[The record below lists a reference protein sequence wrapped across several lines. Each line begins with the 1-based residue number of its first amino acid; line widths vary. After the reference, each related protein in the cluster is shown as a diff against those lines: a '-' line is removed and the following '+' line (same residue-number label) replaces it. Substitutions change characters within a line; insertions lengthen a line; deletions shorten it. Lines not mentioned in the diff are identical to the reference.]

1 MPQNTDLNVAPYFDD
16 FNENDNFHRVLFRP
30 GFAVQARELT
40 TLQSIL
46 QNQIERHGNHV
57 FKEGSVVIPGQI
69 SYVDSYNSVSL
80 QNTFNGED
88 VDPSQFY
95 NATDPVTITGA
106 TTGVKA
112 YVVGYQDAT
121 STTPPILFINYYQ
134 TGTDNAT
141 AVFGNGE
148 NISADTPITHTTGY
162 AIGAVSATSAATSA
176 SNTGSAVE
184 INEGIYFVRGSFVRV
199 AEQTLVLSTNS
210 TTESARVGL
219 VVSEDLVT
227 PEEDPSLT
235 DNARGSSNYA
245 AKGAHRLKFTLTLS
259 KLDEESADDGLF
271 IELIN
276 IRNGVIQSEARNTD
290 YSVLGDTL
298 ARRTFD
304 ESGDYTVRPFTFEVK
319 ESINNSVGGTDFS
332 GVYGSGATTDDGNTA
347 DESLLSVACSTGKAY
362 VRGYEI
368 EKISTTFKDITKA
381 RDFNTV
387 SGGITNLDFGNFV
400 KIDNLY
406 NIPDISDISGETTPF
421 KEVKIYD
428 TATSSRG
435 DPSGNQI
442 GTTRI
447 RAIQYLSGTSGNVA
461 AIYRAYLFDTR
472 MFTKLTMSGTPSPT
486 IVANESTGGQKV
498 TGVTS
503 GATGFVYGSLTTG
516 TAIFLTNVTGAFS
529 SGENIT
535 VHDSGETDSIVEDSG
550 NTDLTISSVET
561 FKFSDS
567 RSFFMDDAAAGQD
580 FTADLVLE
588 SVTSNDVIKID
599 ATDANGTD
607 AEDNILLEEDGST
620 IVGIEPIKTPQIYK
634 PDQNVALF
642 DLPKDTTKTLLTTAN
657 NGASDTQYTVRR
669 QFVGTSSS
677 SGAVSFS
684 AGTNEVFASH
694 TEGDYVMSILT
705 AGDGSGSQGDL
716 VPISGKIA
724 GTGTASITIT
734 DDTILGENAKV
745 KLVATTIK
753 SNVSAAI
760 KTTNLCKRLKVAA
773 DTDAFGTKP
782 TDSVISLGRADAYQL
797 LAVFDSEDTSS
808 DATSPSMTLS
818 SVSGTFDRGER
829 ITGAT
834 SGAIA
839 RCITATSPMSYV
851 ILGGLGSADFT
862 AGETVTGSNSGATAT
877 VGTVTA
883 GSKLIT
889 GNYNL
894 DTGQR
899 DNYYDIS
906 RITKNPGAADPTGRL
921 LVVYDY
927 FSHGTGDFFSVD
939 SYTSQSGQM
948 NYDDIPA
955 YNNSLVPPQTIQT
968 FGNYILRN
976 SLDFRPTVANI
987 SGTSETVTSIDQVNA
1002 ESFDFVHRAF
1012 TGAGAVSINIPKPNS
1027 TCSNDFE
1034 FYLSKVANLYLTVD
1048 GDFKIIEGKSAE
1060 NPKEPKDLDNAL
1072 KLARFFIPAF
1082 TFTPD
1087 SVQSKRYKTQRFTMK
1102 DIGLLQDRIE
1112 NVEYFTALSL
1122 LERNAE
1128 SFEII
1133 DANGLNRFKSGF
1145 IVDNFSGH
1153 RVGDVLH
1160 PDYNVSIDMIDNEL
1174 RPIGDGRNATL
1185 IESVTTD
1192 SERSGAGYQKTGDLI
1207 TLPYT
1212 EEVFVEQPYATRV
1225 ENVQPFMTSNWV
1237 GKIEFKP
1244 SSDTWF
1250 ETKRGP
1256 QIIVNNEGN
1265 FDSVVA
1271 SANIG
1276 TVWNSWE
1283 TVWSGVSKTEVE
1295 NTPAYRYSRPIG
1307 PPPPPVANKKQTG
1320 DKFRFFL
1327 VDKNGDIIN
1336 G

>member
-1 MPQNTDLNVAPYFDD
+1 MAQNTDLNVAPYFDD
-16 FNENDNFHRVLFRP
+16 FNENDNFHRVMFRP

-46 QNQIERHGNHV
+46 QNQIERHGSHV

-69 SYVDSYNSVSL
+69 SYTDSYDSVSL

-95 NATDPVTITGA
+95 NATDPITITGA

-121 STTPPILFINYYQ
+121 STTPPILFVNYYQ
-134 TGTDNAT
+134 TGSDNAT
-141 AVFGNGE
+141 AVFSNGE
-148 NISADTPITHTTGY
+148 NISADAPITHTTGY

-199 AEQTLVLSTNS
+199 AEQTLVLSTSS

-219 VVSEDLVT
+219 VISESLIT
-227 PEEDPSLT
+227 PEEDSSLT

-259 KLDEESADDGLF
+259 KLDEESADDGSF
-271 IELIN
+271 IELMKIK
-276 IRNGVIQSEARNTD
+276 NGTIQSEARNTD

-298 ARRTFD
+298 ARRTYD

-319 ESINNSVGGTDFS
+319 ESINNSVGGRNFS
-332 GVYGSGATTDDGNTA
+332 GVYSSGATTDDGNTA
-347 DESLLSVACSTGKAY
+347 GESLLSVACSTGKAY

-387 SGGITNLDFGNFV
+387 SGGITNLDFGNYV

-406 NIPDISDISGETTPF
+406 NTPDISDVTGEATPF

-435 DPSGNQI
+435 SASGNQI

-447 RAIQYLSGTSGNVA
+447 RTVQYLSGTSGNVA

-486 IVANESTGGQKV
+486 IVVNEATGGQKV

-503 GATGFVYGSLTTG
+503 GATGYVYGSLTTG
-516 TAIFLTNVTGAFS
+516 TAIYLTNVTGVFS
-529 SGENIT
+529 SGEKIT
-535 VHDSGETDSIVEDSG
+535 VHDSGETDLIVEDSG
-550 NTDLTISSVET
+550 NADLTISSINSY
-561 FKFSDS
+561 KFSEGKQL
-567 RSFFMDDAAAGQD
+567 FMDDADSGQD
-580 FTADLVLE
+580 FTADFVLE
-588 SVTSNDVIKID
+588 TVRYDYTVAGDDSVTLDAIKQ
-599 ATDANGTD
+599 
-607 AEDNILLEEDGST
+607 
-620 IVGIEPIKTPQIYK
+620 PIIYLS
-634 PDQNVALF
+634 DENRTLF
-642 DLPKDTTKTLLTTAN
+642 DLPKNTTKTLLTTAN

-669 QFVGTSSS
+669 QFVGTSNS

-705 AGDGSGSQGDL
+705 AGTGTGSQGDL
-716 VPISGKIA
+716 VPISGKIT
-724 GTGTASITIT
+724 GTGSATITIT
-734 DDTILGENAKV
+734 DNTILGDGAKV
-745 KLVATTIK
+745 KVVATIVK

-782 TDSVISLGRADAYQL
+782 TDSIISLGRSDAYQL
-797 LAVFDSEDTSS
+797 LAVYDSESTSS

-829 ITGAT
+829 IVGST

-839 RCITATSPMSYV
+839 RCITSTSPMSYV
-851 ILGGLGSADFT
+851 IIGGLGSADFT

-883 GSKLIT
+883 GSKLLT
-889 GNYNL
+889 DNYKL

-906 RITKNPGAADPTGRL
+906 RIVKNPGAADPTGRL
-921 LVVYDY
+921 LVVFDY

-939 SYTSQSGQM
+939 SYSSQAGQM

-955 YNNSLVPPQTIQT
+955 YNESLVPPQTIQIS
-968 FGNYILRN
+968 GHHILRN

-1012 TGAGAVSINIPKPNS
+1012 TGTGAVSINIPKPNS

-1034 FYLSKVANLYLTVD
+1034 FYLSKIANLYLTSN
-1048 GDFKIIEGKSAE
+1048 GDFRIIEGKSAE
-1060 NPKEPKDLDNAL
+1060 NPEEPKDLDDSL
-1072 KLARFFIPAF
+1072 KLARFFIPAY

-1112 NVEYFTALSL
+1112 NVEYYTALSL
-1122 LERNAE
+1122 LERDAE
-1128 SFEII
+1128 SFEIT

-1153 RVGDVLH
+1153 RVGDVFH
-1160 PDYNVSIDMIDNEL
+1160 PDYNVSIDMMDNEL
-1174 RPIGDGRNATL
+1174 RPIGDSRNVTL
-1185 IESVTTD
+1185 IESATTD

-1237 GKIEFKP
+1237 GKIELKP

-1250 ETKRGP
+1250 ETLTAP
-1256 QIIVNNEGN
+1256 AVIVNVEGN

-1271 SANIG
+1271 SADIG
-1276 TVWNSWE
+1276 TIWNAWE
-1283 TVWSGVSKTEVE
+1283 TVWSGVVSTRVE
-1295 NTPAYRYSRPIG
+1295 RITNLPNQGIITAEFRRPIIG

-1327 VDKNGDIIN
+1327 VDENGDITN
-1336 G
+1336 DA

>member
-1 MPQNTDLNVAPYFDD
+1 MAQNTDLNVAPYFDD

-46 QNQIERHGNHV
+46 QNQIERHGSHV

-69 SYVDSYNSVSL
+69 SYVESYNSVSL

-134 TGTDNAT
+134 TGTDNTT

-184 INEGIYFVRGSFVRV
+184 INEGVYFVRGSFVRV

-227 PEEDPSLT
+227 PEEDSSLT

-259 KLDEESADDGLF
+259 KLDEESADDGSF
-271 IELIN
+271 IELMKIKDG
-276 IRNGVIQSEARNTD
+276 IVQSEARNTE

-298 ARRTFD
+298 ARRTYD

-319 ESINNSVGGTDFS
+319 ESINNSVGGRDFS
-332 GVYGSGATTDDGNTA
+332 GVYSSGATTDDGNTA
-347 DESLLSVACSTGKAY
+347 GESLLSVACSTGKAY

-387 SGGITNLDFGNFV
+387 SGGITNLDFGNYV
-400 KIDNLY
+400 KIENLY
-406 NIPDISDISGETTPF
+406 NTPDISDVTGETTPF

-435 DPSGNQI
+435 SASGSQI

-447 RAIQYLSGTSGNVA
+447 RAVQYLSGTSGNVA

-486 IVANESTGGQKV
+486 IVVNEATGGQKV

-503 GATGFVYGSLTTG
+503 GATGYVYGSLTTG
-516 TAIFLTNVTGAFS
+516 TAIFLTNVTGVFS
-529 SGENIT
+529 SGEKIT
-535 VHDSGETDSIVEDSG
+535 VHDSGETDLIVEDSG
-550 NTDLTISSVET
+550 NTDLTISTINSY
-561 FKFSDS
+561 KFSEGKQL
-567 RSFFMDDAAAGQD
+567 FMDDADSGQD
-580 FTADLVLE
+580 FTADFVLE
-588 SVTSNDVIKID
+588 TVRYDYTVAGDNSVTLD
-599 ATDANGTD
+599 A
-607 AEDNILLEEDGST
+607 
-620 IVGIEPIKTPQIYK
+620 VKQPIIYL
-634 PDQNVALF
+634 PDENRTLF

-669 QFVGTSSS
+669 QFVGTSNA
-677 SGAVSFS
+677 SGEVSFS

-705 AGDGSGSQGDL
+705 AGDGTGAQGDL
-716 VPISGKIA
+716 VPISGKIT
-724 GTGTASITIT
+724 GTGSATITIT
-734 DDTILGENAKV
+734 DATILGDGAKV
-745 KLVATTIK
+745 KVVATIVK

-782 TDSVISLGRADAYQL
+782 TDSIISLGRADAYQL
-797 LAVFDSEDTSS
+797 LAVYDSESTSS

-829 ITGAT
+829 IVGST

-851 ILGGLGSADFT
+851 IIGGLGSADFT

-883 GSKLIT
+883 GSKLLT
-889 GNYNL
+889 DNYKL

-906 RITKNPGAADPTGRL
+906 RIVKNPGAADPTGRL

-939 SYTSQSGQM
+939 SYSSQSGQM

-955 YNNSLVPPQTIQT
+955 YNESLVSPQVIQIS
-968 FGNYILRN
+968 GHHILRN

-987 SGTSETVTSIDQVNA
+987 SGATTSTVTTIDQVNA

-1012 TGAGAVSINIPKPNS
+1012 SGTGAVSINIPKPNS

-1034 FYLSKVANLYLTVD
+1034 FYLSKIANLYLTAD

-1060 NPKEPKDLDNAL
+1060 NPEEPKDLDNAL
-1072 KLARFFIPAF
+1072 KLARFFIPAY

-1112 NVEYFTALSL
+1112 NVEYYTALSL
-1122 LERNAE
+1122 LERDAE
-1128 SFEII
+1128 SFEIT

-1153 RVGDVLH
+1153 RVGDVFH
-1160 PDYNVSIDMIDNEL
+1160 PDYNVSIDMINNEL
-1174 RPIGDGRNATL
+1174 RPIGDSRNTTL
-1185 IESVTTD
+1185 IESATTD

-1237 GKIEFKP
+1237 GKIELKP

-1250 ETKRGP
+1250 ETLTAP
-1256 QIIVNNEGN
+1256 AVIINVEGN

-1271 SANIG
+1271 SADIG
-1276 TVWNSWE
+1276 TVWNAWE
-1283 TVWSGVSKTEVE
+1283 TVWSGVVSTKVE
-1295 NTPAYRYSRPIG
+1295 RIPGLPLSGTIPPEFRRPIIG
-1307 PPPPPVANKKQTG
+1307 PPPGVASKKQTG

-1327 VDKNGDIIN
+1327 VDENGDITN
-1336 G
+1336 DA

>member
-1 MPQNTDLNVAPYFDD
+1 MAQNTDLNVAPYFDD

-46 QNQIERHGNHV
+46 QNQIERHGSHV

-69 SYVDSYNSVSL
+69 SYVESYNSVSL

-134 TGTDNAT
+134 TGTDNTT

-162 AIGAVSATSAATSA
+162 AIGAVSATSAVTSA

-210 TTESARVGL
+210 TTESARIGL

-227 PEEDPSLT
+227 PEEDSSLT

-259 KLDEESADDGLF
+259 KLDEESADDGSF
-271 IELIN
+271 IELMK
-276 IRNGVIQSEARNTD
+276 IRDGVVQSEARNTE

-298 ARRTFD
+298 ARRTYD

-319 ESINNSVGGTDFS
+319 ESINNSVGGRDFS
-332 GVYGSGATTDDGNTA
+332 GVYSSGATTDDGNTA
-347 DESLLSVACSTGKAY
+347 GESLLSVACSTGKAY

-387 SGGITNLDFGNFV
+387 SGGITNLDFGNYV

-406 NIPDISDISGETTPF
+406 NTPDISDVTGETTPF
-421 KEVKIYD
+421 KEVKIYN

-435 DPSGNQI
+435 SASGSQI

-447 RAIQYLSGTSGNVA
+447 RAVQYLSGTPGDTA

-486 IVANESTGGQKV
+486 IVVNEATGGQKV

-503 GATGFVYGSLTTG
+503 GATGYVYGSLTTG
-516 TAIFLTNVTGAFS
+516 TAIFLTNVTGVFS
-529 SGENIT
+529 SGEKIT
-535 VHDSGETDSIVEDSG
+535 VHDSGETDLIVEDSG
-550 NTDLTISSVET
+550 NTDLTISSINSY
-561 FKFSDS
+561 KFSEGKQL
-567 RSFFMDDAAAGQD
+567 FMDDADSGQD
-580 FTADLVLE
+580 FTADFVLE
-588 SVTSNDVIKID
+588 TVRYDYTVAGDNSVTLDAIKQ
-599 ATDANGTD
+599 
-607 AEDNILLEEDGST
+607 
-620 IVGIEPIKTPQIYK
+620 PIIYL
-634 PDQNVALF
+634 PDENTTLF

-669 QFVGTSSS
+669 QFVGTSNS
-677 SGAVSFS
+677 SGEVSFS

-694 TEGDYVMSILT
+694 TEGDYVMSILV
-705 AGDGSGSQGDL
+705 AGDGTGAQGDL
-716 VPISGKIA
+716 VPISGKIT
-724 GTGTASITIT
+724 GTGSATITIT

-745 KLVATTIK
+745 KVVTTIVK

-782 TDSVISLGRADAYQL
+782 TDSIISLGRADAYQL
-797 LAVFDSEDTSS
+797 LAVYDSESTSS

-829 ITGAT
+829 IVGST

-851 ILGGLGSADFT
+851 IIGGLGSADFT

-883 GSKLIT
+883 GSKLLT
-889 GNYNL
+889 DNYKL

-906 RITKNPGAADPTGRL
+906 RIVKNPGAADPTGRL

-927 FSHGTGDFFSVD
+927 FSHGAGDFFSVD
-939 SYTSQSGQM
+939 SYSSQSGQM

-955 YNNSLVPPQTIQT
+955 YNESLVSPQVIQIS
-968 FGNYILRN
+968 GHHILRN

-987 SGTSETVTSIDQVNA
+987 SGATTSTVTTIDQVNA

-1012 TGAGAVSINIPKPNS
+1012 SGTGAVSINIPKPNS

-1034 FYLSKVANLYLTVD
+1034 FYLSKIANLYLTAD

-1060 NPKEPKDLDNAL
+1060 NPEEPKDLDNAL
-1072 KLARFFIPAF
+1072 KLARFFIPAY

-1112 NVEYFTALSL
+1112 NVEYYTALSL
-1122 LERNAE
+1122 LERDAE
-1128 SFEII
+1128 SFEIT

-1153 RVGDVLH
+1153 RVGDVFH

-1174 RPIGDGRNATL
+1174 RPIGDSRNTTL
-1185 IESVTTD
+1185 IESATTD

-1237 GKIEFKP
+1237 GKIELKP

-1250 ETKRGP
+1250 ETLTAP
-1256 QIIVNNEGN
+1256 AVILNVEGN

-1271 SANIG
+1271 SADIG
-1276 TVWNSWE
+1276 TVWNAWE
-1283 TVWSGVSKTEVE
+1283 TVWSGVVSTRVE
-1295 NTPAYRYSRPIG
+1295 RIPNLPLSGSIPPEFHRPIIG
-1307 PPPPPVANKKQTG
+1307 PPPVANKKQTG
-1320 DKFRFFL
+1320 NKFRFFL
-1327 VDKNGDIIN
+1327 VDENGDITN
-1336 G
+1336 DA

>member
-1 MPQNTDLNVAPYFDD
+1 MAQNTDLNVAPYFDD

-46 QNQIERHGNHV
+46 QNQIERHGSHV

-69 SYVDSYNSVSL
+69 SYTDSYDSVSL

-95 NATDPVTITGA
+95 NATDPITITGA

-121 STTPPILFINYYQ
+121 STTPPILFVNYYQ
-134 TGTDNAT
+134 TGSDNAT
-141 AVFGNGE
+141 AVFSNGE
-148 NISADTPITHTTGY
+148 NISADAPITHTTGY

-199 AEQTLVLSTNS
+199 AEQTLVLSTSS

-219 VVSEDLVT
+219 VISESLIT
-227 PEEDPSLT
+227 PEEDSSLT

-259 KLDEESADDGLF
+259 KLDEESADDGSF
-271 IELIN
+271 IELMKIK
-276 IRNGVIQSEARNTD
+276 NGTIQSEARNTD

-298 ARRTFD
+298 ARRTYD

-319 ESINNSVGGTDFS
+319 ESINNSVGGRNFS
-332 GVYGSGATTDDGNTA
+332 GVYSSGATTDDGNTA
-347 DESLLSVACSTGKAY
+347 GESLLSVACSTGKAY

-387 SGGITNLDFGNFV
+387 SGGITNLDFGNYV

-406 NIPDISDISGETTPF
+406 NTPDISDVTGEATPF

-435 DPSGNQI
+435 SASGNQI

-447 RAIQYLSGTSGNVA
+447 RTVQYLSGTSGNVA

-486 IVANESTGGQKV
+486 IVVNEATGGQKV

-503 GATGFVYGSLTTG
+503 GATGYVYGSLTTG
-516 TAIFLTNVTGAFS
+516 TAIYLTNVTGVFS
-529 SGENIT
+529 SGEKIT
-535 VHDSGETDSIVEDSG
+535 VHDSGETDLIVEDSG
-550 NTDLTISSVET
+550 NADLTISSINSY
-561 FKFSDS
+561 KFSEGKQL
-567 RSFFMDDAAAGQD
+567 FMDDADSGQD
-580 FTADLVLE
+580 FTADFVLE
-588 SVTSNDVIKID
+588 TVRYDYTVAGDDSVTLDAIKQ
-599 ATDANGTD
+599 
-607 AEDNILLEEDGST
+607 
-620 IVGIEPIKTPQIYK
+620 PIIYLS
-634 PDQNVALF
+634 DENRTLF
-642 DLPKDTTKTLLTTAN
+642 DLPKNTTKTLLTTAN

-669 QFVGTSSS
+669 QFVGTSNS

-705 AGDGSGSQGDL
+705 AGTGTGSQGDL
-716 VPISGKIA
+716 VPISGKIT
-724 GTGTASITIT
+724 GTGSATITIT
-734 DDTILGENAKV
+734 DNTILGDGAKV
-745 KLVATTIK
+745 KVVATIVK

-782 TDSVISLGRADAYQL
+782 TDSIISLGRSDAYQL
-797 LAVFDSEDTSS
+797 LAVYDSESTSS

-829 ITGAT
+829 IVGST

-839 RCITATSPMSYV
+839 RCITSTSPMSYV
-851 ILGGLGSADFT
+851 IIGGLGSADFT

-883 GSKLIT
+883 GSKLLT
-889 GNYNL
+889 DNYKL

-906 RITKNPGAADPTGRL
+906 RIVKNPGAADPTGRL
-921 LVVYDY
+921 LVVFDY

-939 SYTSQSGQM
+939 SYSSQAGQM

-955 YNNSLVPPQTIQT
+955 YNESLVPPQTIQIS
-968 FGNYILRN
+968 GHHILRN

-1012 TGAGAVSINIPKPNS
+1012 TGTGAVSINIPKPNS

-1034 FYLSKVANLYLTVD
+1034 FYLSKIANLYLTSN
-1048 GDFKIIEGKSAE
+1048 GDFRIIEGKSAE
-1060 NPKEPKDLDNAL
+1060 NPEEPKDLDDSL
-1072 KLARFFIPAF
+1072 KLARFFIPAY

-1112 NVEYFTALSL
+1112 NVEYYTALSL
-1122 LERNAE
+1122 LERDAE
-1128 SFEII
+1128 SFEIT

-1153 RVGDVLH
+1153 RVGDVFH
-1160 PDYNVSIDMIDNEL
+1160 PDYNVSIDMMDNEL
-1174 RPIGDGRNATL
+1174 RPIGDSRNVTL
-1185 IESVTTD
+1185 IESATTD

-1237 GKIEFKP
+1237 GKIELKP

-1250 ETKRGP
+1250 ETLTAP
-1256 QIIVNNEGN
+1256 AVIVNVEGN

-1271 SANIG
+1271 SADIG
-1276 TVWNSWE
+1276 TIWNAWE
-1283 TVWSGVSKTEVE
+1283 TVWSGVVSTRVE
-1295 NTPAYRYSRPIG
+1295 RITNLPNQGIITAEFRRPIIG

-1327 VDKNGDIIN
+1327 VDENGDITN
-1336 G
+1336 DA

>member
-1 MPQNTDLNVAPYFDD
+1 MAQNTDLNVAPYFDD
-16 FNENDNFHRVLFRP
+16 FNENDNFHRVMFRP

-46 QNQIERHGNHV
+46 QNQVERHGSHV

-69 SYVDSYNSVSL
+69 SYTDSYDSVSL
-80 QNTFNGED
+80 QSTFGGED
-88 VDPSQFY
+88 IDASQFL
-95 NATDPVTITGA
+95 NTTDPVSITGV

-121 STTPPILFINYYQ
+121 STTAPILFVNYYQ
-134 TGTDNAT
+134 TGSDNST
-141 AVFGNGE
+141 AVFGNDE
-148 NISADTPITHTTGY
+148 NITADVAITHTTGY
-162 AIGAVSATSAATSA
+162 AIGAVSATTSTTSA

-210 TTESARVGL
+210 ITESARIGL
-219 VVSEDLVT
+219 VVSEDLIT
-227 PEEDPSLT
+227 PEEDSSLT
-235 DNARGSSNYA
+235 DNARGTSNYA

-259 KLDEESADDGLF
+259 KLDEESADDGSF
-271 IELIN
+271 IELMN
-276 IRNGVIQSEARNTD
+276 LKNGIVQSEARNTD

-319 ESINNSVGGTDFS
+319 ESIDNSVGGREFS
-332 GVYGSGATTDDGNTA
+332 GVYSSGNTTDDGNTA
-347 DESLLSVACSTGKAY
+347 GETLLSVACSTGKAY
-362 VRGYEI
+362 IRGYEV
-368 EKISTTFKDITKA
+368 EKIATTFKDITKS

-406 NIPDISDISGETTPF
+406 GTPDISDVSGEATPF
-421 KEVKIYD
+421 KEVKIFN

-435 DPSGNQI
+435 AAAGSQI

-486 IVANESTGGQKV
+486 IVANEATGGQKV

-516 TAIFLTNVTGAFS
+516 TAVFLTNVTGTFQAS
-529 SGENIT
+529 EKIT
-535 VHDSGETDSIVEDSG
+535 VHDSGETDLIVENSS
-550 NTDLTISSVET
+550 NADLTISSINS
-561 FKFSDS
+561 FKFSEGKQL
-567 RSFFMDDAAAGQD
+567 FMDDADSGQD
-580 FTADLVLE
+580 FTADLILE
-588 SVTSNDVIKID
+588 QVRLDYTVAGD
-599 ATDANGTD
+599 
-607 AEDNILLEEDGST
+607 LST
-620 IVGIEPIKTPQIYK
+620 TLAAVKQPIIYRS
-634 PDQNVALF
+634 DENTTLF
-642 DLPKDTTKTLLTTAN
+642 DLPKDTTKTLLTADN
-657 NGASDTQYTVRR
+657 SGASDTQYTIRR
-669 QFVGTSSS
+669 QFVGTSNS

-684 AGTNEVFASH
+684 AGTNEVFASFA
-694 TEGDYVMSILT
+694 EGDYVMTILV
-705 AGDGSGSQGDL
+705 AGDGSGAQGAQ
-716 VPISGKIA
+716 VPISGKIT
-724 GTGTASITIT
+724 GTGSATITIT

-745 KLVATTIK
+745 KLIGTIVK
-753 SNVSAAI
+753 SNVAAAI
-760 KTTNLCKRLKVAA
+760 KTTNLCKQLKVAA
-773 DTDAFGTKP
+773 DSDPFGTRP
-782 TDSVISLGRADAYQL
+782 THSVLSLGRADVYQL
-797 LAVFDSEDTSS
+797 LAVYDSESTSA
-808 DATSPSMTLS
+808 DATTPEMTLS
-818 SVSGTFDRGER
+818 SVTGTFDRGER

-851 ILGGLGSADFT
+851 ILGGVGSTDFT
-862 AGETVTGSNSGATAT
+862 AGETITGSNSSATAT
-877 VGTVTA
+877 VGTVTV
-883 GSKLIT
+883 GSKLLT
-889 GNYNL
+889 DNYKL

-906 RITKNPGAADPTGRL
+906 RIHKNSGAADPTGRL

-927 FSHGTGDFFSVD
+927 FSHGSGDFFSVD
-939 SYTSQSGQM
+939 SYTSQAGQM
-948 NYDDIPA
+948 NFDDIPA
-955 YNNSLVPPQTIQT
+955 YNESLVNPQTIQIT
-968 FGNYILRN
+968 GHHLLRN

-987 SGTSETVTSIDQVNA
+987 SGTSETISTVDQVNA

-1012 TGAGAVSINIPKPNS
+1012 TGTGSASIDIPKPDS

-1034 FYLSKVANLYLTVD
+1034 FYLSKIANLFLTAD
-1048 GDFKIIEGKSAE
+1048 GEFKIIEGSSAE
-1060 NPKEPKDLDNAL
+1060 SPEEPKDLDNAL

-1087 SVQSKRYKTQRFTMK
+1087 SVESRRYKTQRFTMK

-1112 NVEYFTALSL
+1112 NIEYYTALSL
-1122 LERNAE
+1122 LERDAE
-1128 SFEII
+1128 SFEIL

-1145 IVDNFSGH
+1145 IVDNFAGH
-1153 RVGDVLH
+1153 KVGDVFH
-1160 PDYNVSIDMIDNEL
+1160 PDYNVAIDMIDNEL
-1174 RPIGDGRNATL
+1174 RPIGDGRNVTL
-1185 IESVTTD
+1185 VESVTTD
-1192 SERSGAGYQKTGDLI
+1192 SERTGAGYQKTGDLI

-1237 GKIEFKP
+1237 GKIELQP
-1244 SSDTWF
+1244 ASDTWF
-1250 ETKRGP
+1250 ETKQAP
-1256 QIIVNNEGN
+1256 AVIVNQEGN
-1265 FDSVVA
+1265 FDAVVA
-1271 SANIG
+1271 SADIG
-1276 TVWNSWE
+1276 TVWNAWE
-1283 TVWSGVSKTEVE
+1283 TQWSGVVSTI
-1295 NTPAYRYSRPIG
+1295 TTRPFLANQGVIPPEAVIRRPMMG
-1307 PPPPPVANKKQTG
+1307 PGGPPPVANKKQNE

-1327 VDKNGDIIN
+1327 VNENGEITNDA
-1336 G
+1336 